1 MIIVELVD
9 NNTRERRYSDQKM
22 KLRQIET
29 QFLYDDAVDVIPCK
43 YTYEE
48 TDIPIDEEPEPPVEP
63 TIESRFGIP
72 PMMIPPRT
80 NPEKEE

>member
-9 NNTRERRYSDQKM
+9 EGTRERRYSDLGM

-29 QFLYDDAVDVIPCK
+29 GDLYDDAVDVIPCK

-48 TDIPIDEEPEPPVEP
+48 TDIPVDPEEPEGDDLE
-63 TIESRFGIP
+63 
-72 PMMIPPRT
+72 
-80 NPEKEE
+80 

>member
-9 NNTRERRYSDQKM
+9 NDTRERRYSDQKM

-29 QFLYDDAVDVIPCK
+29 QVLYDDAVDVIPCK

-48 TDIPIDEEPEPPVEP
+48 TDIPIDEEPEPQ
-63 TIESRFGIP
+63 
-72 PMMIPPRT
+72 T

>member
-9 NNTRERRYSDQKM
+9 DDTRERRYSDQKM

-29 QFLYDDAVDVIPCK
+29 QVLYDDAVDVIPCK

-48 TDIPIDEEPEPPVEP
+48 TDIPIDEEPEPPEEP
-63 TIESRFGIP
+63 VMNPPFGIP
-72 PMMIPPRT
+72 PMMIQPQT